1 MEELVGAWWHRA
13 VTRVADR
20 SHPEAAVELPQVQRA
35 IGMLFRGAGGAAAV
49 RIAPATERRSGGPR
63 GWLQRIAGA
72 GERAALPRLEHEV
85 LALPPSIAVFPD
97 AALNRDLYLWLAA
110 LSAGMDE
117 AAADPLAAGAGWIAL
132 NLAAGRVALQR
143 FPGLRERHAR
153 LVSAH
158 LAQRPNPQRLKGRA
172 AEAEAAVQAALRAS
186 LQADVDLPLPGVEV
200 RPDEVAPL
208 WLWVEH
214 ASGAAPLPARPDAAM
229 PEGGEKRAPGVT
241 DKKRRAAQ
249 RTSDDRDGNPFL
261 LVFRAEALLSWSEHV
276 KVNRGD
282 DDSDDGNAL
291 DAANDMEKL
300 SIAPDGQTLAARVK
314 FDLDLPS
321 ASADD
326 LPLGPGLQLPEWDYQ
341 AGVLRPAHCAVQT
354 FVARPGEAFVPPP
367 ALKATARRVRRRL
380 ELLRAAPR
388 WQRGEV
394 SGDELDL
401 DAWVR
406 LQSDAG
412 PRSEAPAVH
421 ARRVKCERS
430 LATLLLADLSLS
442 TDAYATNDARVIDV
456 IRDALF
462 VFGEALS
469 ASGDAFEMLGFSSV
483 RRQHVRMQH
492 LKGFDEA
499 WGAGPRA
506 RVGAVKPGYYTRMG
520 AAIRLATLR
529 LQHRGERQRLLLLL
543 TDGKPND
550 LDQYEGR
557 YGLEDTRHAV
567 QAARAAG
574 LVPFCVSI
582 DDQGH
587 DYLPLLFGSKGYAQV
602 HRATELVG
610 RLAQVYATLT
620 RQ

>member
-1 MEELVGAWWHRA
+1 R
-13 VTRVADR
+13 D
-20 SHPEAAVELPQVQRA
+20 S
-35 IGMLFRGAGGAAAV
+35 
-49 RIAPATERRSGGPR
+49 
-63 GWLQRIAGA
+63 
-72 GERAALPRLEHEV
+72 EV
-85 LALPPSIAVFPD
+85 LALPPRLAVFPE
-97 AALNRDLYLWLAA
+97 AALNRALYLWLAA
-110 LSAGMDE
+110 LSAAVDE
-117 AAADPLAAGAGWIAL
+117 IAATPEGAAQGWIAL
-132 NLAAGRVALQR
+132 NLAATRLALQR
-143 FPGLRERHAR
+143 FPGLRERHAQ
-153 LVSAH
+153 LVDAH
-158 LAQRPNPQRLKGRA
+158 LAQRPRPQRLKGRA

-186 LQADVDLPLPGVEV
+186 VDGGDVALPATPVLPGEV
-200 RPDEVAPL
+200 SPL

-214 ASGAAPLPARPDAAM
+214 AAGAAAAPARPDA
-229 PEGGEKRAPGVT
+229 GEAEPQAQRPPGVT
-241 DKKRRAAQ
+241 DAKRRAAQ
-249 RTSDDRDGNPFL
+249 RTVDERDGNPLL

-291 DAANDMEKL
+291 AAANDMEKL

-326 LPLGPGLQLPEWDYQ
+326 IPLGPGIQLPEWDYK
-341 AGVLRPAHCAVQT
+341 AGVLRPAYCAAQMLVS
-354 FVARPGEAFVPPP
+354 RPAEPFVPPP

-394 SGDELDL
+394 SGEELDL

-412 PRSEAPAVH
+412 ARSEAPAVH
-421 ARRVKCERS
+421 ARRVKAERS

-442 TDAYATNDARVIDV
+442 TDAYATNEARIIDV

-469 ASGDAFEMLGFSSV
+469 AGGDAFEMLGFSSV
-483 RRQHVRMQH
+483 RRQHVRMH
-492 LKGFDEA
+492 CLKGFDEP
-499 WGAGPRA
+499 WGAAPRA

-520 AAIRLATLR
+520 AAIRLATQR
-529 LQHRGERQRLLLLL
+529 LQRRGERQRLLLLL

-587 DYLPLLFGSKGYAQV
+587 DYLPMLFGTKGYAQV

-620 RQ
+620 R

>member
-1 MEELVGAWWHRA
+1 

-20 SHPEAAVELPQVQRA
+20 SFPEAAVELPQVQRA
-35 IGMLFRGAGGAAAV
+35 LGMLFRGAGGAGAV

-63 GWLQRIAGA
+63 GWLQRLAGTD
-72 GERAALPRLEHEV
+72 ERAALPRLEHEV
-85 LALPPSIAVFPD
+85 LALPPRLAVFPD
-97 AALNRDLYLWLAA
+97 AALNRALYLWLAA
-110 LSAGMDE
+110 LSAGVDE
-117 AAADPLAAGAGWIAL
+117 LAATAPHAAGAGWIAL
-132 NLAAGRVALQR
+132 NLAATRLALQR
-143 FPGLRERHAR
+143 FPGLRERHTQ
-153 LVSAH
+153 LVAAH
-158 LAQRPNPQRLKGRA
+158 LAQRPRPQSLKGRA

-186 LQADVDLPLPGVEV
+186 VEGRDPAPPAADVLPG
-200 RPDEVAPL
+200 EVAPL

-214 ASGAAPLPARPDAAM
+214 VPGAAAQAARPDNPV
-229 PEGGEKRAPGVT
+229 PEAQAQRPPGVT
-241 DKKRRAAQ
+241 DAKRRAAQ
-249 RTSDDRDGNPFL
+249 RTVDERDGNPML
-261 LVFRAEALLSWSEHV
+261 LVFRAEALLSWSEHI

-291 DAANDMEKL
+291 AAANDMEKL

-326 LPLGPGLQLPEWDYQ
+326 LPLGPGIPLPEWDYK
-341 AGVLRPAHCAVQT
+341 AGVLRPNYCAAQT
-354 FVARPGEAFVPPP
+354 LVARPAESFVPPP

-394 SGDELDL
+394 SGEELDL

-406 LQSDAG
+406 LQCDAG
-412 PRSEAPAVH
+412 ARSEAPAVH
-421 ARRVKCERS
+421 ARRVKSERS

-469 ASGDAFEMLGFSSV
+469 AGGDAFEMLGFSSV
-483 RRQHVRMQH
+483 RRQHVRMH
-492 LKGFDEA
+492 LLKGFDERWA
-499 WGAGPRA
+499 AATRA

-520 AAIRLATLR
+520 AAIRLATQR
-529 LQHRGERQRLLLLL
+529 LQRRGERQRLLLLL

-582 DDQGH
+582 DAQGH
-587 DYLPLLFGSKGYAQV
+587 DYLPLLFGTKGYAQV

-620 RQ
+620 R